1 MGGRFLLEEKP
12 ITLGLIIFTFFCFI
26 FLGTK
31 TQALTYCVG
40 CNSAT
45 AATCSGADPANP
57 AADGCDTANVCT
69 AGTNSVVCPTIADA
83 LDCIDDNDDTNATIT
98 IAQNPTM
105 PLTPYTGPGSSNPI
119 NNTATMAAQTINILG
134 GFNSTCTTRTVNALN
149 TTINAPGGQRVFDI
163 DSVTSTL
170 NITIDGVTIQN
181 GDPASGIGGGI
192 RAQSSGAAGSL
203 NFTSTNNTYNT
214 NNAPSDGGGLGV
226 SAGPGSATALID
238 SNTFINNSADA
249 GGGVGVLNLAGNL
262 TLTGNTFTDNSA
274 TNDGGGFATL
284 FTGAPPIP
292 LNNATLTNNTFTNNT
307 AGGDGG
313 GAIVDADVNITA
325 MDNDFTDNTAGGEG
339 GGLVAGSPD
348 DANVSNNTFTNNLT
362 NGSGGGLLLVVLD
375 DATLDANEFDS
386 NTADVNGGGASVDAD
401 GDVNAMGNT
410 FAGNSAGGEGAGL
423 FIVAQNVTLDAN
435 EFDSNI
441 ALAYGGGLHA
451 SVTNNAILTN
461 HIFINNSSEVN
472 GGGSDITAGNT
483 TLTNNTFTMNSTLG
497 DGGGLNLNIS
507 DVTSASI
514 FNNIIFNN
522 SATGDGG
529 DIFIDDDFNNNLMGS
544 TVNLSNNDFS
554 DFFSVCENTVG
565 CTPNV
570 NQGSNNINTDPL
582 FVNAPA
588 GDVNLTANSPAID
601 LGSPTAPNLPAT
613 DFDGN
618 PRIFGPAPDMG
629 ALEFTGSSTI
639 DVTIVKSSD
648 LIEVTEKK
656 TVEITYTIILVNT
669 GTQSATNITV
679 QEPLPSGATLV
690 GASAG
695 CTENVVLGIVTC
707 DVGTI
712 GSGIQQTLT
721 ITISISP
728 RGEEILNQ
736 AILRFLGAGGV
747 TVEKNSN
754 TVVITIKNAPSGC
767 SLASGAAKPGTTAAN
782 ILILLIPGLLFGIRA
797 LRRKD

>member
-1 MGGRFLLEEKP
+1 M
-12 ITLGLIIFTFFCFI
+12 
-26 FLGTK
+26 
-31 TQALTYCVG
+31 
-40 CNSAT
+40 
-45 AATCSGADPANP
+45 
-57 AADGCDTANVCT
+57 
-69 AGTNSVVCPTIADA
+69 
-83 LDCIDDNDDTNATIT
+83 
-98 IAQNPTM
+98 
-105 PLTPYTGPGSSNPI
+105 
-119 NNTATMAAQTINILG
+119 
-134 GFNSTCTTRTVNALN
+134 
-149 TTINAPGGQRVFDI
+149 
-163 DSVTSTL
+163 
-170 NITIDGVTIQN
+170 
-181 GDPASGIGGGI
+181 
-192 RAQSSGAAGSL
+192 
-203 NFTSTNNTYNT
+203 
-214 NNAPSDGGGLGV
+214 
-226 SAGPGSATALID
+226 
-238 SNTFINNSADA
+238 
-249 GGGVGVLNLAGNL
+249 
-262 TLTGNTFTDNSA
+262 
-274 TNDGGGFATL
+274 

-292 LNNATLTNNTFTNNT
+292 LNNATLTNNTFTGNT

-325 MDNDFTDNTAGGEG
+325 TNNDFADNTAGGEG
-339 GGLVAGSPD
+339 GGLIAGFGSPD
-348 DANVSNNTFTNNLT
+348 VANVSNNTFTNNLT
-362 NGSGGGLLLVVLD
+362 NGSGGGLLLMVLD

-441 ALAYGGGLHA
+441 AAAYGGGLHA

-461 HIFINNSSEVN
+461 HIFINNSSDVN
-472 GGGSDITAGNT
+472 GGGADITAGNT

-613 DFDGN
+613 DFAGN

-648 LIEVTEKK
+648 LIEVAEKK

-712 GSGIQQTLT
+712 GSGIQRTLT

-754 TVVITIKNAPSGC
+754 PVVITIKNAPSGC
-767 SLASGAAKPGTTAAN
+767 SLTSGAPKPGTTAAN